1 MMCQTELI
9 SKSIV
14 RISKRSFAHRLDML
28 DPNMIE
34 HKGALTRL
42 NNQLDSLYDLLYGSY
57 PTMTESDYQ
66 IIAPYLSVL
75 LQTLNGLSE
84 AYNKFDNLWLKEGK
98 ERLQMN
104 ISAIEEI
111 DHDIRNFKINLRN
124 SPRYIAIVT
133 MAKSL

>member
-57 PTMTESDYQ
+57 PTMTEFDYQ

-111 DHDIRNFKINLRN
+111 DHDIRNFKINLRKN
-124 SPRYIAIVT
+124 PRYTAIVT

>member
-57 PTMTESDYQ
+57 PTMTEFDYQ

-75 LQTLNGLSE
+75 LQTLNELSE

-111 DHDIRNFKINLRN
+111 DHDIRNFKINLRKN
-124 SPRYIAIVT
+124 PRYTAIVT

>member
-42 NNQLDSLYDLLYGSY
+42 NNQLDSLYDLLYNSY
-57 PTMTESDYQ
+57 PTMTEADYQ

-84 AYNKFDNLWLKEGK
+84 AYSKFDNLWLKDGK
-98 ERLQMN
+98 ARLQMN

-111 DHDIRNFKINLRN
+111 DHDIRNFKINLKRN
-124 SPRYIAIVT
+124 PRYTAIVT